1 MKKIKLFLFFLL
13 VIFCFAGC
21 GEKECNHQ
29 FPSAPPCEARVCTL
43 CGYTDEGGHKYEVV
57 SETAATLT
65 KKGNRVEVCSV
76 CDDKVRTTLDKLT
89 PESLNMPAIY
99 ITDYVQGAI
108 PVTELYKEQGEVVV
122 KLRYESN
129 DEDIESFDCF
139 TRIKVQGAS
148 SAYYEKRNYTVKFYE
163 DESLTKKHKTDLG
176 WGKENQYCLKA
187 NYVDSSHARNIIG
200 ARLSA
205 MAVATRENI
214 DAGLAS
220 SPNYGLIDGYPVL
233 VYVNGQFHGLYTLNI
248 PKDHWQF
255 GMEGDETTKEAIIM
269 GASWTESVRL
279 ASPIGKSFEVSGW
292 DIEHCSTED
301 TAWVR
306 ESFNQLISTVN
317 INDKNRIRKEL
328 PKYLDIE
335 AAIDNMLLTYTLN
348 AADNVSKNVIWVTYD
363 GVKWIPSMYDMDATF
378 GMFWNGMP
386 IDEQNA
392 NSIYPVYYGN
402 GYFDTGY
409 HSSQLYDVLLRYFP
423 DEVEAR
429 WTELRKDVINM
440 DNITNLFDDFFSLIP
455 AEVYG
460 AEDSKWKGIPF
471 AEENRTNMYEATE
484 KQLKRLDDFF
494 YNFNK

>member
-1 MKKIKLFLFFLL
+1 MKKTVLFLFLII
-13 VIFCFAGC
+13 VILCFAGC
-21 GEKECNHQ
+21 EEKACNHEY
-29 FPSAPPCEARVCTL
+29 PSAEPCESRVCTL
-43 CGYTDEGGHKYEVV
+43 CGYTDEGGHDYEVV

-76 CDDKVRTTLDKLT
+76 CDDKVRTTLDILT
-89 PESLNMPAIY
+89 PADLNMPAVY
-99 ITDYVQGAI
+99 VTDYVDGAI
-108 PVTELYKEQGEVVV
+108 PVAELFKEQGEVVV

-129 DEDIESFDCF
+129 DENIESFDCF
-139 TRIKVQGAS
+139 TKIKVQGAS

-163 DESLTKKHKTDLG
+163 DESLTKKHKADLG
-176 WGKENQYCLKA
+176 WGTENQYCLKA
-187 NYVDSSHARNIIG
+187 NYVDSSHARNIVG

-214 DAGLAS
+214 HPGLVSA
-220 SPNYGLIDGYPVL
+220 PNYGLIDGYPVL
-233 VYVNGQFHGLYTLNI
+233 MYINGKFHGLYTMNI

-255 GMEGDETTKEAIIM
+255 GMEGDETTKEAILM
-269 GASWTESVRL
+269 ASTWSNSVSL
-279 ASPIGKSFEVSGW
+279 NSPIGKNFEVSGW
-292 DIEHCSTED
+292 EIEHCSTQD

-306 ESFNQLISTVN
+306 ESFNQLISAVN
-317 INDKNRIRKEL
+317 INDKTRIRNEL

-348 AADNVSKNVIWVTYD
+348 AADNVSKNIIWVTYD

-392 NSIYPVYYGN
+392 HSIYPVNYGN
-402 GYFDTGY
+402 GYFNAGY
-409 HSSQLYDVLLRYFP
+409 NASQMYYALLCYFP

-429 WTELRKDVINM
+429 WTQLRKDVINM

-455 AEVYG
+455 DEVYG

-471 AEENRTNMYEATE
+471 AKENRTNMYEATE
-484 KQLKRLDDFF
+484 KQLTRLDEFF
-494 YNFNK
+494 YSFNK